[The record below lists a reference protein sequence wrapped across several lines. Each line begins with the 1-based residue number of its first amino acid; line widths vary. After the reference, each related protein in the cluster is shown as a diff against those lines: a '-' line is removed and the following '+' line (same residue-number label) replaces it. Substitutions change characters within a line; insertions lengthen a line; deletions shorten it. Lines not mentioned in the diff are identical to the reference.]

1 MTQHGAQPWA
11 GQYGSVHSVPS
22 LDRLGGRGGGGG
34 GGHWGRLIR
43 DLLQSLLWKVIESS
57 SGIDG
62 DVHSLTLSIKNFLC

>member
-34 GGHWGRLIR
+34 GGALGTTDQR
-43 DLLQSLLWKVIESS
+43 SS
-57 SGIDG
+57 SVFAVEG
-62 DVHSLTLSIKNFLC
+62 N